1 MNKFFTTA
9 AVFAA
14 LVGASISQPSLASVP
29 AIGKQAQRSSASVN
43 PWDAVGLATRPAS
56 EGLLAMAKSYGTT
69 EPVAT
74 DAREQMLRNPWLALH
89 FPVRPLTTAQ
99 AGTTIAL

>member
-1 MNKFFTTA
+1 MNKFFTAA

-14 LVGASISQPSLASVP
+14 LIGASISQPSLASVP
-29 AIGKQAQRSSASVN
+29 AIGKQVQTSSASVN

-56 EGLLAMAKSYGTT
+56 EGVLAMAKGYG
-69 EPVAT
+69 PVEQIAT

-89 FPVRPLTTAQ
+89 FPVRPLSTAQ
-99 AGTTIAL
+99 AGTTISL

>member
-1 MNKFFTTA
+1 MNKFFACAALFA
-9 AVFAA
+9 AVC
-14 LVGASISQPSLASVP
+14 GASITQPAAASVP
-29 AIGKQAQRSSASVN
+29 AIGKQVQRSSASVN

-56 EGLLAMAKSYGTT
+56 ESVLAMAKSYGTT

-89 FPVRPLTTAQ
+89 FPVRPVTTAQ
-99 AGTTIAL
+99 AATSVKL